1 MRFSKER
8 REGIDE
14 YMFRRL
20 LHIVDER
27 TASELSK
34 KMLPL
39 VIKDIKETAD
49 WSNYDADE
57 YNTSDIDIA
66 VSRVFAKK
74 FHIEV

>member
-1 MRFSKER
+1 MRFSKKR
-8 REGIDE
+8 REAIDE
-14 YMFRRL
+14 YIFRRL
-20 LHIVDER
+20 LHIVDGR

-34 KMLPL
+34 KILPS